1 MEGSIQEIVKFSRS
15 ETTQDLSLE
24 LEKLYDLQ
32 YEIHTALESGKGE
45 DTLDDYNLLIALFYF
60 G

>member
-45 DTLDDYNLLIALFYF
+45 DTGRL
-60 G
+60 